1 MARRTLTDKGVAA
14 LKPRARLYPKAD
26 PQLPGH
32 YIRVMPSGSK
42 SFVCTARTPG
52 GKQVWHTIGSSL
64 ILTIDEARTKARAI
78 MAAVKAG
85 KRPGALRASPAS
97 PNSGSSAM
105 SRPRASYRRRDA
117 PLSG

>member
-26 PQLPGH
+26 PQLPGD

-85 KRPGALRASPAS
+85 KRPGARELRRRRRTVVQAPCRGQG
-97 PNSGSSAM
+97 P
-105 SRPRASYRRRDA
+105 PFRRRDA